1 MLGCPASA
9 LLNCDPKEDF
19 GGPDSAHHGHADPNL
34 AHARA
39 LCDAMGVAKDG
50 APVFGQEQEPPAFG
64 AAADGDADRN
74 TFSKS
79 TLYSGFCIV
88 NILGADFSNLWDTD
102 LMFRASV
109 PCVYVLSVPCFFC
122 LCLGHDKTDFW
133 NLVQEHDLGLA
144 LLRQPL

>member
-50 APVFGQEQEPPAFG
+50 APVFGQEHEPPAFG

-74 TFSKS
+74 AVSESTLIV
-79 TLYSGFCIV
+79 TLYSKYTRT
-88 NILGADFSNLWDTD
+88 LT
-102 LMFRASV
+102 FRI
-109 PCVYVLSVPCFFC
+109 CGTL
-122 LCLGHDKTDFW
+122 T
-133 NLVQEHDLGLA
+133 
-144 LLRQPL
+144 